1 MKWLFRLAFRVR
13 KALYGDRFLAKFSI
27 SEDDLLAALD
37 GRTVAVI
44 GNSRGLGKQA
54 LGSSIDAHDVIIR
67 LNDAP
72 MTSQSSHGSRTD
84 WMAVAKKISEKTLLD
99 RAPKL
104 LLWMPTKRKRLNW
117 RMATFPNF
125 YLNRPDRNR
134 NLKAKLGA
142 PPSVGCMVIDLVQR
156 SNADKISLYGF
167 DFFASRSLSG
177 RRTADQVPHDFDAE
191 RKMVETLLASDRR
204 FQLNR

>member
-1 MKWLFRLAFRVR
+1 MCWHFRLLFQAR
-13 KALYGDRFLAKFSI
+13 KVLYGDRFLSLFSI
-27 SEDDLLAALD
+27 NEDDLLAALD
-37 GRTVAVI
+37 GKTVAIV
-44 GNSRGLGKQA
+44 GNSRGLGNQT
-54 LGSSIDAHDVIIR
+54 LGSSIDAHDVVVR

-72 MTSQSSHGSRTD
+72 MRSQSSHGGRTD
-84 WMAVAKKISEKTLLD
+84 WIAVAKKISEKTLLD

-117 RMATFPNF
+117 RMATFPKF

-142 PPSVGCMVIDLVQR
+142 PPSVGCMAIDLVQR

-204 FQLNR
+204 FHPNL

>member
-1 MKWLFRLAFRVR
+1 MWHSQLAFRLR
-13 KALYGDRFLAKFSI
+13 KVLYGDRFLAKFSI
-27 SEDDLLAALD
+27 SEDDVFAALE
-37 GRTVAVI
+37 GRSVAIV

-54 LGSSIDAHDVIIR
+54 LGSSIDANDIIIR

-72 MTSQSSHGSRTD
+72 ITSLSSHGSRTD
-84 WMAVAKKISEKTLLD
+84 WMAAAKKISEKTLLG

-117 RMATFPNF
+117 RMATFPKF
-125 YLNRPDRNR
+125 FLNRTDRNQQLR
-134 NLKAKLGA
+134 AKLGA

-177 RRTADQVPHDFDAE
+177 HRTADQVPHDFDAE
-191 RKMVETLLASDRR
+191 RKMVEALLASDRR
-204 FQLNR
+204 FHLNS